1 MPLSNLRFLI
11 AEDHPL
17 QRRVLAQL
25 LTGLG
30 ATTVHQA
37 EDGAKALEILR
48 DPSRPIDIIVS
59 DVSMPGMDGL
69 ELVRHMAAGASPTA
83 LIITSALRPD
93 VLASVANTA
102 VAYGVRLL
110 GVVGKP
116 VSAVKLVPLV
126 KLFREMQARI
136 DPTGASLAELAQAL
150 SRDEFEA
157 RYEPWADM
165 ETAQVVGFHARPF
178 WRHPT
183 QGLLAPD
190 AFVPSAESY
199 GLLDSVMWL
208 TLQQASHHWQGWSQ
222 QGRKPKL
229 WLSLCPTSLLAPDI
243 AKRIVKLVR
252 SAGIDPGRVVLGVTE
267 AAVDG
272 ERAQTMETMARLRVA
287 GFKLGVEDFGSGPMW
302 SEKLAPLSF
311 TDLKISAELV
321 RGARSARSAEAGL
334 VVALDAAQQLK
345 LPATAEG
352 VDGLDQWNLLQ
363 NWGCRFAQGPFVG
376 PSLHA
381 DEVVPW
387 LAANDGKVP
396 AMGAMGKPL
405 DVASPAASAPDGPA
419 P

>member
-11 AEDHPL
+11 AEDHPM

-25 LTGLG
+25 LSSLG
-30 ATTVHQA
+30 AAAVHQA

-48 DPSRPIDIIVS
+48 DPARPVDIIVS

-69 ELVRHMAAGASPTA
+69 ELVRHMAASASPTA

-116 VSAVKLVPLV
+116 ASAVKLVPLV

-136 DPTGASLAELAQAL
+136 DPTGASVAELAQAL

-165 ETAQVVGFHARPF
+165 ETAQVKGFHARTY

-190 AFVPSAESY
+190 AFASSAESY

-222 QGRKPKL
+222 QGCRPRL
-229 WLSLCPTSLLAPDI
+229 WLSLCPTSLLAPDL
-243 AKRIVKLVR
+243 AKRILKLVR
-252 SAGIDPGRVVLGVTE
+252 AAGIEPGRVVLGVTE
-267 AAVDG
+267 AAIDG
-272 ERAQTMETMARLRVA
+272 ERAQTMETLSRLRVA
-287 GFKLGVEDFGSGPMW
+287 GFKLGIEDFGSGPMW

-321 RGARSARSAEAGL
+321 RGARSTRSAEAGL

-345 LPATAEG
+345 LPATADG
-352 VDGLDQWNLLQ
+352 VDRLDEWNLLQ
-363 NWGCRFAQGPFVG
+363 DWGCKFAQGAFVG
-376 PSLHA
+376 PTLHA
-381 DEVVPW
+381 DEVVSW
-387 LAANDGKVP
+387 LAANSGKVP
-396 AMGAMGKPL
+396 AMGAMGKAL
-405 DVASPAASAPDGPA
+405 DVAAPQGGAAAG
-419 P
+419 